1 MSNPPTVA
9 KFASDKVAEAA
20 GAALKVPRSAVEGI
34 VASGEDT
41 RKRKFEEYQ
50 VKRSKNQKDSM
61 ELLIQELDNYEP
73 GIPDDVV
80 AHFLSKGGF
89 DAADKRSIRAVSL
102 LAHKFI
108 MDVADEAMQITS
120 RRSSSRAAAGAAAA
134 AAPAGKEKHTLTID
148 VVMHA
153 LRQKGVSIY
162 KPSIIKDF
170 GGVIAQAAAV
180 SAQQQVDP
188 MAAPAEAATK
198 P

>member
-20 GAALKVPRSAVEGI
+20 GAALKVPRSAIEGI

-80 AHFLSKGGF
+80 RR
-89 DAADKRSIRAVSL
+89 AAVISL
-102 LAHKFI
+102 LRHA
-108 MDVADEAMQITS
+108 
-120 RRSSSRAAAGAAAA
+120 
-134 AAPAGKEKHTLTID
+134 TLE
-148 VVMHA
+148 
-153 LRQKGVSIY
+153 L
-162 KPSIIKDF
+162 
-170 GGVIAQAAAV
+170 
-180 SAQQQVDP
+180 
-188 MAAPAEAATK
+188 
-198 P
+198 

>member
-9 KFASDKVAEAA
+9 KVAADKIADAA
-20 GAALKVPRSAVEGI
+20 GASMKVPRSAVEGMMSS
-34 VASGEDT
+34 AEDT

-80 AHFLSKGGF
+80 RSHSRRSLAARSRARSLTLFARQVAHYLSKGGF

-120 RRSSSRAAAGAAAA
+120 RRSSSRVAGAAAA
-134 AAPAGKEKHTLTID
+134 TGSPAPSRLNVAFLIHCLALPSCLLLLTSFLLLTL
-148 VVMHA
+148 
-153 LRQKGVSIY
+153 
-162 KPSIIKDF
+162 F
-170 GGVIAQAAAV
+170 
-180 SAQQQVDP
+180 
-188 MAAPAEAATK
+188 
-198 P
+198 

>member
-9 KFASDKVAEAA
+9 RIASDKIVEAA
-20 GAALKVPRSAVEGI
+20 GASLKVPRSAVEGL
-34 VASGEDT
+34 VASAEET

-50 VKRSKNQKDSM
+50 TKRSKNQKDSM

-80 AHFLSKGGF
+80 AHYLGKGGF

-108 MDVADEAMQITS
+108 MDVADEAMQIAS
-120 RRSSSRAAAGAAAA
+120 RRSSSRVAAGAAAA
-134 AAPAGKEKHTLTID
+134 AGGKEDKQTLTID
-148 VVMHA
+148 VLMHA
-153 LRQKGVSIY
+153 LRQKGVNIY

-170 GGVIAQAAAV
+170 GGVIAQAAAA
-180 SAQQQVDP
+180 SAQQPADAAV
-188 MAAPAEAATK
+188 APAEAAAPK